1 MMPLRK
7 LPSDSGYFIN
17 AVIKYHLCVDITFLV
32 ALLTIL
38 LGEAL
43 YIELLKRTILLLQL
57 LLKFASSEN
66 NHRFF
71 DISIY
76 LRLTLGLK

>member
-7 LPSDSGYFIN
+7 LPSDSSYFIN
-17 AVIKYHLCVDITFLV
+17 AVIKYHLCVNITFPV
-32 ALLTIL
+32 ASLAIL

-43 YIELLKRTILLLQL
+43 YIELLKRTTLLLQL